1 MLHLVRSLSQIKTNN
16 KTTVTEIRAT
26 TTKMVTVLKA
36 MVKNMVKRHNSMERS
51 KIMEKK
57 VKMAMVRKL
66 TTAQKVRAMDRAKTM
81 EMRLSIEGCEK
92 IRFNLRINNG
102 HSIENVYFVKINT
115 NMFCLYKRIHSFI
128 HSNIK

>member
-36 MVKNMVKRHNSMERS
+36 MVKNMAKRHNSMERS

-92 IRFNLRINNG
+92 IRFKQTNNS
-102 HSIENVYFVKINT
+102 SIEFQIQKSNTVTNFTTNENT
-115 NMFCLYKRIHSFI
+115 NQ
-128 HSNIK
+128 

>member
-16 KTTVTEIRAT
+16 MTTVTEIRAT

-36 MVKNMVKRHNSMERS
+36 MLKNMVKRDNSMERS

-66 TTAQKVRAMDRAKTM
+66 TTAKKVRAMDRAKTM

-92 IRFNLRINNG
+92 IRFKQTNNS
-102 HSIENVYFVKINT
+102 SIEFQIQKSNTVTNFTTNENT
-115 NMFCLYKRIHSFI
+115 NQ
-128 HSNIK
+128 